1 MPWIVTYKRKQ
12 ERSLQKLPREVQALF
27 QALVKDLE
35 TTGPEQIYNSVN
47 VIGSKLGG
55 NKYHC
60 HLNYSYVA
68 CWINNNGTLTI
79 EVYYVGSRENAPY

>member
-35 TTGPEQIYNSVN
+35 TTGPEQPTWRNYSE
-47 VIGSKLGG
+47 LGC